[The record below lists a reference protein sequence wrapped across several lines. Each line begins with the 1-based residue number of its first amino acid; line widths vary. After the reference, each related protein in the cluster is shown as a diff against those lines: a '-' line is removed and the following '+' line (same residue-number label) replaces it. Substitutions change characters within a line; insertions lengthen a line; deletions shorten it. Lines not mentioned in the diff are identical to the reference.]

1 MALLGKP
8 NELRIGRKTDFGLY
22 LSDDKGEEILLP
34 NKYVT
39 SDMHIGDNINVF
51 VYKDSEDRI
60 VATTQTPVVQVGEF
74 ALLRVNAVNEVGA
87 FLDWG
92 LPKDLLVPFREQ
104 KVRMETGRSYI
115 VYVYV
120 DIASDR
126 IVASSRI
133 NKFLNNLPIKYNI
146 GDPVDILV
154 AQKVDIGYKVIIDNS
169 YWGVIYSN
177 EIFKEIN
184 IGDRMQAFIKNI
196 REDEKI
202 DVTLSDRID
211 RRIMEL
217 ADKILLH
224 LMNNNKTMNLTDK
237 SDPEEIKNIF
247 ECSKKDFKKALGHLY
262 KKKLVL
268 LFPDH
273 VKMA

>member
-1 MALLGKP
+1 MALLGKL
-8 NELRIGRKTDFGLY
+8 NELQIGRKTDFGLY
-22 LSDDKGEEILLP
+22 LSDDKGNEILLH

-39 SDMHIGDNINVF
+39 QDMHIGDRINAF

-60 VATTQTPVVQVGEF
+60 VATTQMPIAQVGEF

-104 KVRMETGRSYI
+104 KIKMETGRSYI
-115 VYVYV
+115 VYIYV
-120 DIASDR
+120 DLASDR
-126 IVASSRI
+126 IVASSKI
-133 NKFLNNLPIKYNI
+133 NKFLNNLPIKYNV

-154 AQKVDIGYKVIIDNS
+154 AQKVDIGFKVIIDNL

-184 IGDRMQAFIKNI
+184 IGDRMPAFIKNI

-202 DVTLSDRID
+202 DVTLSDRVD

-217 ADKILLH
+217 ADKILMH
-224 LMNNNKTMNLTDK
+224 LMNNGKIMHLTDK
-237 SDPEEIKNIF
+237 SEPADIKDTF

>member
-1 MALLGKP
+1 MALLGKL
-8 NELRIGRKTDFGLY
+8 NELQINRRTDFGLY
-22 LSDDKGEEILLP
+22 LSDDKGNEILLP

-39 SDMHIGDNINVF
+39 HDMHIGDRINVF

-60 VATTQTPVVQVGEF
+60 VATTQMPIVQVGEF

-104 KVRMETGRSYI
+104 KVKMETGRSYI

-120 DIASDR
+120 DHASDR
-126 IVASSRI
+126 IVASSKI
-133 NKFLNNLPIKYNI
+133 NKFLNNVPIKYNV
-146 GDPVDILV
+146 GDSVDILIV
-154 AQKVDIGYKVIIDNS
+154 QKVDIGFKVIIDNLF
-169 YWGVIYSN
+169 WGVIYSN
-177 EIFKEIN
+177 EVFKEIN
-184 IGDRMQAFIKNI
+184 IGDRMPAFIKNI

-217 ADKILLH
+217 ADKILMY
-224 LMNNNKTMNLTDK
+224 LMNNDKTMHLTDK

-262 KKKLVL
+262 KKKLIL
-268 LFPDH
+268 LFPDY

>member
-1 MALLGKP
+1 
-8 NELRIGRKTDFGLY
+8 
-22 LSDDKGEEILLP
+22 
-34 NKYVT
+34 
-39 SDMHIGDNINVF
+39 MHIGDRINVF

-60 VATTQTPVVQVGEF
+60 VATTQMPIAQVGEF
-74 ALLRVNAVNEVGA
+74 ALLRVNAVNEIGA

-104 KVRMETGRSYI
+104 KVKMETGRSYI

-120 DIASDR
+120 DHASDR
-126 IVASSRI
+126 IVASSKI
-133 NKFLNNLPIKYNI
+133 NKFLNNVPIKYNV
-146 GDPVDILV
+146 GDSVDILIV
-154 AQKVDIGYKVIIDNS
+154 QKVDIGFKVIIDNLF
-169 YWGVIYSN
+169 WGVIYSN
-177 EIFKEIN
+177 EVFKEIN
-184 IGDRMQAFIKNI
+184 IGDRMPAFIKNI

-217 ADKILLH
+217 ADKILMY
-224 LMNNNKTMNLTDK
+224 LMNNDKTMHLTDK

-262 KKKLVL
+262 KKKLIL
-268 LFPDH
+268 LFPDY

>member
-1 MALLGKP
+1 MALLGKL
-8 NELRIGRKTDFGLY
+8 NELQIGRKTDFGLY
-22 LSDDKGEEILLP
+22 LSDDKGNEILLP

-39 SDMHIGDNINVF
+39 QDMHIGDRINAF

-60 VATTQTPVVQVGEF
+60 VATTQMPIAQVGEF

-104 KVRMETGRSYI
+104 KIKMETGRSYI
-115 VYVYV
+115 VYIYV
-120 DIASDR
+120 DLASDR
-126 IVASSRI
+126 IVASSKI
-133 NKFLNNLPIKYNI
+133 NKFLNNLPIKYNV

-154 AQKVDIGYKVIIDNS
+154 AQKVDIGFKVIIDNL

-184 IGDRMQAFIKNI
+184 IGDRMPAFIKNI

-202 DVTLSDRID
+202 DVTLSDRVD

-217 ADKILLH
+217 ADKILMH
-224 LMNNNKTMNLTDK
+224 LMNNGKIMHLTDK
-237 SDPEEIKNIF
+237 SEPADIKDTF